1 MLPELLIA
9 FSLLAL
15 CVIIHAAGLALLMQR
30 SHALT
35 DETRLNGFQTGWLLV
50 QIASWLLML
59 HLLEIAV
66 WAVCYHRLGCL
77 PDLETA
83 FYFSGTSY
91 ATVGYGDII
100 LPKEWRML
108 GPVEGLAGILLCGLS
123 TGFFFVVVTRI
134 YRMIHL
140 TGIPDP
146 GKENGP

>member
-1 MLPELLIA
+1 
-9 FSLLAL
+9 
-15 CVIIHAAGLALLMQR
+15 
-30 SHALT
+30 
-35 DETRLNGFQTGWLLV
+35 
-50 QIASWLLML
+50 
-59 HLLEIAV
+59 
-66 WAVCYHRLGCL
+66 LGCL

-146 GKENGP
+146 RKENGL